1 MVYHVVVVFET
12 VHLALEVLQLPMLL
26 QLVVLVAVVSYGHDE
41 VVPEKHEN
49 SEHRVDAVVVASF
62 AAGDGASFVAVADE
76 NTYFVELL
84 KGFHL
89 DGLDMVHELLV
100 AEVVQHSLP
109 PVRQLVVQKKLM
121 VV

>member
-1 MVYHVVVVFET
+1 M
-12 VHLALEVLQLPMLL
+12 A
-26 QLVVLVAVVSYGHDE
+26 VVLYGHDE

-49 SEHRVDAVVVASF
+49 SEHRVDAVVASF

-76 NTYFVELL
+76 NTYFVELQE
-84 KGFHL
+84 GFHL
-89 DGLDMVHELLV
+89 DGLDMVPELLV

-121 VV
+121 LLMVV